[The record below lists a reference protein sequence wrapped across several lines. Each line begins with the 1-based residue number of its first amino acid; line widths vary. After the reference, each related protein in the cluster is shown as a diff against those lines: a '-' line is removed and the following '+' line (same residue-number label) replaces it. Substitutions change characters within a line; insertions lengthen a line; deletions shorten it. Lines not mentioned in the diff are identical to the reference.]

1 MGLRGAEGA
10 RAVAPARLRKR
21 GVKERAAVGGM
32 ALTAVG
38 RLLLV
43 AGEDGMARVCV

>member
-10 RAVAPARLRKR
+10 RAVALARLRKR